1 MYGNIWFCEIEKNRI
16 TLFQMLLSC
25 YIFNRNIRTC
35 PHMLN
40 YFVYYRTNTYIWIY
54 RVLFS
59 ISRFDYC
66 QEDFTQVFL
75 RCSGVFWLSQHYSRD
90 HKFLYYQ
97 EISHLSKFGRN
108 EVRVC
113 WYISVK
119 NQWKSHQTRWFPQ
132 ESMAPLC
139 VGIRSLSWTCHKL
152 MTEVNGVL
160 CVNNEPGY
168 QLSTSEK
175 TIYR

>member
-1 MYGNIWFCEIEKNRI
+1 MLGFKLIHFSKGWLQKFLWHICSCVLTTGVYYIPCEIFWLNRKRPITMYGNIWFCEIEKNRLN
-16 TLFQMLLSC
+16 LFQMLHSC
-25 YIFNRNIRTC
+25 YIFNRNIITC

-75 RCSGVFWLSQHYSRD
+75 RCSGVFWLSQDDFRD
-90 HKFLYYQ
+90 HKYLYYQ
-97 EISHLSKFGRN
+97 ELSHLSNFGRN

-113 WYISVK
+113 WYI
-119 NQWKSHQTRWFPQ
+119 
-132 ESMAPLC
+132 
-139 VGIRSLSWTCHKL
+139 
-152 MTEVNGVL
+152 
-160 CVNNEPGY
+160 
-168 QLSTSEK
+168 
-175 TIYR
+175 YR